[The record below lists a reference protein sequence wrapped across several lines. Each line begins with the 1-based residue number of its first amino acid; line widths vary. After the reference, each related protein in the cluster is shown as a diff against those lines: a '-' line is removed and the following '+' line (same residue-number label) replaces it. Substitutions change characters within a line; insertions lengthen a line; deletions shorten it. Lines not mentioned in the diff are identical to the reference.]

1 MAYNTGMNQNEKVWR
16 IVKNGVYVGTY
27 KSLDEAVAEYEKIGG
42 DKIVSVDKA
51 SSDDILA

>member
-1 MAYNTGMNQNEKVWR
+1 MNQNEKVCR

-27 KSLDEAVAEYEKIGG
+27 KSLDEAVVEYEKIGG

>member
-1 MAYNTGMNQNEKVWR
+1 MNQNEKVWR
-16 IVKNGVYVGTY
+16 IVKNSVYVGTY
-27 KSLDEAVAEYEKIGG
+27 KSLDEAVAEYEKIG